1 MSLFDILSTCPRYFC
16 RKWIGATNESSN
28 FDLRPGLIEAPYN
41 LKSAVS
47 RTIFLTLVL
56 AGYTWK
62 RTSTPRNLA
71 IAHRFCQPHGSSVIS
86 RFHFIGRII
95 PDDRGFH
102 VSRQAWISQTN
113 ENEELWASPIVK
125 PKSRSSTSLVI
136 IVIIHHHRHHHPRRR
151 LLRGQVSIIPD
162 IWIFTVVVHSLST
175 LAP

>member
-102 VSRQAWISQTN
+102 VSRQARISQTI

-136 IVIIHHHRHHHPRRR
+136 IVIIHHHPRRR
-151 LLRGQVSIIPD
+151 LLRGQVSIIPY